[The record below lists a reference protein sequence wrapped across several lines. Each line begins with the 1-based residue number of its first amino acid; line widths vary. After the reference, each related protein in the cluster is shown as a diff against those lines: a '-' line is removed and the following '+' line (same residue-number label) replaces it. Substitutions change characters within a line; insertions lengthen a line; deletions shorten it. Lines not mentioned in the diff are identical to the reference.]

1 VPCSRRGNSWRLL
14 RRKNDLS
21 SVHSNPQE
29 PDQKHHHDNE
39 GDRTNKRGCPTEIAK
54 YSSLDI
60 IVGAERGSAYGTRG
74 GTGGTWPAMATA
86 GDVPAPV
93 ARWAALLTNG
103 HKEPPLQRMSDTL
116 TSALDSPR
124 SCHPRSSPRTR
135 PQRPPVPLSSCAL
148 GAVTCSRGIGPS
160 ES

>member
-14 RRKNDLS
+14 RRRNDLS

-29 PDQKHHHDNE
+29 PDQKRHHDNE
-39 GDRTNKRGCPTEIAK
+39 GDRTNKRGCPTEIVT

-60 IVGAERGSAYGTRG
+60 IVVAERGSAYGTRG
-74 GTGGTWPAMATA
+74 GAGGTWPAMATA
-86 GDVPAPV
+86 GNVPAPI

-148 GAVTCSRGIGPS
+148 GADDI
-160 ES
+160 E